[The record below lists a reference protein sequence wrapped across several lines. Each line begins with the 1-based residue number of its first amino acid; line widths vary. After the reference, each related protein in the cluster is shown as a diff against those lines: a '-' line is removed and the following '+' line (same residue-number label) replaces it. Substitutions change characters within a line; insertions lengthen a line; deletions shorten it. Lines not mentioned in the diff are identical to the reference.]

1 MPDDPLRKL
10 TAEQQ
15 AALDADLTAFFTQ
28 LPPVDQNFF
37 SSQFSAKDLPAALA
51 RKRELAQR
59 NTKRRERAARVKA
72 EVDAKAAEAAAE
84 SADDDLLS
92 AAAAVLGI
100 GAGAAAGAAISGNT
114 AFFRG
119 VEPADLVEP
128 LRAEFNSSQTVAAAG
143 GPADALN
150 VTVFLLGQFDRVAAM
165 TVNLVAKDD
174 GTDVKVNDLSARGVL
189 AGVTS
194 GGAKLL
200 NVASKGLRL
209 LSGRLTPGQ
218 VVDVAGQTLASSAD
232 LAEAVSTLQLKERAW
247 KVIRQTAE
255 AIEAAYKDRLKQERA
270 ARALLEASWNRF
282 NNCPT
287 CGVAFGA
294 EDANCRVCG
303 SARPEKPLTADPRNA
318 AG

>member
-10 TAEQQ
+10 SAEQQ
-15 AALDADLTAFFTQ
+15 AALDADLTAFFAQ
-28 LPPVDQNFF
+28 LPPADQVFF
-37 SSQFSAKDLPAALA
+37 ASQFSAMDLPAALA

-59 NTKRRERAARVKA
+59 NIRRRERAARVKA

-143 GPADALN
+143 GPPDALN
-150 VTVFLLGQFDRVAAM
+150 VTIFLLGQFDRVAAM
-165 TVNLVAKDD
+165 TVNLVARDD
-174 GTDVKVNDLSARGVL
+174 GTEIKVNDLSTRGVL
-189 AGVTS
+189 AVVTS

-200 NVASKGLRL
+200 DVASKGLRL

-218 VVDVAGQTLASSAD
+218 AVDVAGQTLASSAD
-232 LAEAVSTLQLKERAW
+232 LAEAVANLQLKERAW

-255 AIEAAYKDRLKQERA
+255 AIEAAYEDRLKQERA
-270 ARALLEASWNRF
+270 ARALLEAAWDRF
-282 NNCPT
+282 THCPT

-294 EDANCRVCG
+294 EDATCRVCG
-303 SARPEKPLTADPRNA
+303 TARPEKPLTPDPRQQ
-318 AG
+318 